1 MERRISDVEFDAVWQ
16 RG

>member
-1 MERRISDVEFDAVWQ
+1 MERRISDVEFDKVWQ